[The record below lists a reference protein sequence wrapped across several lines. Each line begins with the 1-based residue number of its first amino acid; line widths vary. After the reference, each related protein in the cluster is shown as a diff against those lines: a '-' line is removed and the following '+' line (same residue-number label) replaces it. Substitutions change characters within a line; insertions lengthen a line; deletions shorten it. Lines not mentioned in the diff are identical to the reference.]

1 MNKILGFISL
11 CSAKIVAGKCH
22 LTPMNQAGAIK
33 QRKTFPTGQ
42 RVFTKR
48 DSQLQRLLENSYF
61 PLNSVQNFYKITTE
75 QAHNCLKLVLK
86 FGLEKLSDEYRAHM
100 IQQLIPKL

>member
-1 MNKILGFISL
+1 M
-11 CSAKIVAGKCH
+11 ATVQRKIVAGKCH
-22 LTPMNQAGAIK
+22 LTPMNRAGAIK

-75 QAHNCLKLVLK
+75 IHNCLKLVLK
-86 FGLEKLSDEYRAHM
+86 FGLAKNINKYLAHK
-100 IQQLIPKL
+100 IQQL

>member
-1 MNKILGFISL
+1 MPR
-11 CSAKIVAGKCH
+11 KIVAGKCH

-48 DSQLQRLLENSYF
+48 DSQLQRLLE
-61 PLNSVQNFYKITTE
+61 
-75 QAHNCLKLVLK
+75 KLLLSIEFRPK
-86 FGLEKLSDEYRAHM
+86 FLQDHDRGTQLSQTRSKVRFGE
-100 IQQLIPKL
+100 II